1 MSWWILPTTADIGL
15 RAFSMDVSGTF
26 LEATMGLQ
34 AIQLSE
40 KGSESLVSLPRS
52 RSVWVVQAPGGDLER
67 GLVRWLE
74 EVLYHGSAE
83 GHWLVDAE
91 IEVDGGRIEAQVS
104 WVNSDLVERE
114 VEIKAVTL
122 HELVLRE
129 MSKGE
134 MVPGIEPD
142 IPTFNGPGWMAQV
155 IFDI

>member
-1 MSWWILPTTADIGL
+1 
-15 RAFSMDVSGTF
+15 
-26 LEATMGLQ
+26 MGLQ

-52 RSVWVVQAPGGDLER
+52 RGVWVVQAPGGDLER

-91 IEVDGGRIEAQVS
+91 IEVDEGRIEAQVS

-129 MSKGE
+129 MSEGE
-134 MVPGIEPD
+134 VVSGIEPD

>member
-1 MSWWILPTTADIGL
+1 
-15 RAFSMDVSGTF
+15 
-26 LEATMGLQ
+26 MGLQ

-52 RSVWVVQAPGGDLER
+52 RGVWVVQAPGGDLER

-91 IEVDGGRIEAQVS
+91 IEVDEGRIEAQVS

-129 MSKGE
+129 MSEGE
-134 MVPGIEPD
+134 MVSGIEPD

>member
-1 MSWWILPTTADIGL
+1 
-15 RAFSMDVSGTF
+15 MDAPGTF

-40 KGSESLVSLPRS
+40 KGTESLVSLPRS
-52 RSVWVVQAPGGDLER
+52 RGVWVVQAPGGDLER

-91 IEVDGGRIEAQVS
+91 IEVDEGRIEAQVS

-142 IPTFNGPGWMAQV
+142 IPTIYGTARKELE

>member
-1 MSWWILPTTADIGL
+1 
-15 RAFSMDVSGTF
+15 MDVSGTF

-91 IEVDGGRIEAQVS
+91 IEIDGERIEAQVS

-122 HELVLRE
+122 HDLVLR
-129 MSKGE
+129 
-134 MVPGIEPD
+134 
-142 IPTFNGPGWMAQV
+142 
-155 IFDI
+155 

>member
-1 MSWWILPTTADIGL
+1 M
-15 RAFSMDVSGTF
+15 
-26 LEATMGLQ
+26 
-34 AIQLSE
+34 
-40 KGSESLVSLPRS
+40 
-52 RSVWVVQAPGGDLER
+52 VQAPGGDLER

-91 IEVDGGRIEAQVS
+91 IEVEEGRIEAQVS

-129 MSKGE
+129 MSEGE
-134 MVPGIEPD
+134 MVTGIEPD